1 VSVPTAGTRRV
12 EDEAARLGLAIAVRV
27 MPTSTRTAAEAAS
40 ACGCKVGRI
49 VKSLVFAG
57 RETGLPV
64 LLLVSGSNR
73 VDEAGVAAALGES
86 VTRPDAAQVRAWTGF
101 VIGGVA
107 PFGHATSLPTYIDDD
122 LLGYDVVWAAAG
134 TSSAVFSVDPKAL
147 ARAVGATTLRMS

>member
-1 VSVPTAGTRRV
+1 MSVPTAGTRRV

-40 ACGCKVGRI
+40 ACSCEVGRI

-73 VDEAGVAAALGES
+73 VDEAGVAAALGEP

-107 PFGHATSLPTYIDDD
+107 PLGHATSLPTYIDDD

-147 ARAVGATTLRMS
+147 ARAV

>member
-1 VSVPTAGTRRV
+1 MSAPTAGTRRV
-12 EDEAARLGLAIAVRV
+12 EDEAGRLGLAIAGRV

-40 ACGCKVGRI
+40 ACGCEVGRI

-73 VDEAGVAAALGES
+73 VDEAGVAAALGEP

-101 VIGGVA
+101 LIGGVA
-107 PFGHATSLPTYIDDD
+107 PLGHATSLPTYIDDD
-122 LLGYDVVWAAAG
+122 LLGYDVIWAAAG
-134 TSSAVFSVDPKAL
+134 TPFAVFSVDPKAL